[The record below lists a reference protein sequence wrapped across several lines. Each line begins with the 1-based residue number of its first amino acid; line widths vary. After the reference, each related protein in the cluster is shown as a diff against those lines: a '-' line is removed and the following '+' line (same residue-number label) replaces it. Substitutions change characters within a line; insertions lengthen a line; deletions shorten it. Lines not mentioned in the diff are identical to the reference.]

1 MCLGKVMYYHN
12 LHHILATTNVNSEAL
27 SEAEFVDGAIAE
39 LVLGGYVKVAK
50 EQPAVCSPLRGGDKK
65 HLVANLRHVNPY
77 LKLQKFKYKDLCMA
91 MLLFKCADVF
101 I

>member
-1 MCLGKVMYYHN
+1 MCLGKVMNCHN
-12 LHHILATTNVNSEAL
+12 LHHIPATTNVN

-50 EQPAVCSPLRGGDKK
+50 EQPAVCSPLSGGDKK